1 MRARLENASQRG
13 LQVALDTICD
23 LFLERIKIPAPFV
36 SLFLQGV
43 KNVQR
48 CFAAAARAAF
58 APEALRALLGSGSW
72 SRPSGQAFGE
82 TSSQRPNRTPCMSVC
97 YRPETGPGR
106 REHLC
111 EVLF

>member
-58 APEALRALLGSGSW
+58 APEALRALLTGGWLGSGSW
-72 SRPSGQAFGE
+72 SRPSGQAFDE
-82 TSSQRPNRTPCMSVC
+82 TSSQRRNRTPCVSV
-97 YRPETGPGR
+97 
-106 REHLC
+106 LQA
-111 EVLF
+111 